1 MQSRSLGLSLAAI
14 ILVQVA
20 SVSAAYAGS
29 KTQHNSDVKAQCIS
43 DGKASGLQG
52 NALYTCRGLRTHGQ
66 ARGLKGKALYHD
78 VVECFHKSGFTH

>member
-20 SVSAAYAGS
+20 TVSAAHAGS

-43 DGKASGLQG
+43 DGK
-52 NALYTCRGLRTHGQ
+52 